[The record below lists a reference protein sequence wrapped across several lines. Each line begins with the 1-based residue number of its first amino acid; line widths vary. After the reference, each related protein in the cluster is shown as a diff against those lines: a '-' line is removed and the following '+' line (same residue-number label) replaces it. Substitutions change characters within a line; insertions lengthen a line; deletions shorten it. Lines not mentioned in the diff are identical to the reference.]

1 MTADSPAP
9 TQTEWDAFVAA
20 HPRAHVLQQWAW
32 GDLKAAFGWQTERI
46 ALRDDSSQVIAVAQ
60 LLFRRLPFRLGTMA
74 YLAMGPLM
82 SDKLQDTSGDLESD
96 LEKAIDQSGHK
107 HHAAFLKW

>member
-9 TQTEWDAFVAA
+9 AQTEWDAFVAA
-20 HPRAHVLQQWAW
+20 HPHAHVLQQWAW
-32 GDLKAAFGWQTERI
+32 GDLKAAFGWQTERV
-46 ALRDDSSQVIAVAQ
+46 ALRDDSGQIMAAAE

-82 SDKLQDTSGDLESD
+82 SQQSSVVSRQLEADLW
-96 LEKAIDQSGHK
+96 KAIDIVSRK
-107 HHAAFLKW
+107 